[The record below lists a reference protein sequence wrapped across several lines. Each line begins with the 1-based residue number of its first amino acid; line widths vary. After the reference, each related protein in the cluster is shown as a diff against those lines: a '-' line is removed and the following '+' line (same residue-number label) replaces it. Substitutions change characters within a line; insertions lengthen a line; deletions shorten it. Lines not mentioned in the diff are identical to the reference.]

1 MQRRRIGEIRVTRSD
16 SGASG
21 QAGVP
26 AAPLATTRALHEEG
40 FSVVP
45 FLPMLLLF
53 RFVFSIFPRGL
64 LSRLRRNFILLRRD
78 VFYLS
83 TAEWVAV
90 RAHTRARG
98 CLLILA
104 GSSVA

>member
-1 MQRRRIGEIRVTRSD
+1 MQCRRVGEIRVTRSD
-16 SGASG
+16 SGALS

-26 AAPLATTRALHEEG
+26 AALLATTRALHEEE

-45 FLPMLLLF
+45 FLPTVLF
-53 RFVFSIFPRGL
+53 RFVFSIFLRGL
-64 LSRLRRNFILLRRD
+64 LSHLRRNFILLRRD

-83 TAEWVAV
+83 PAEWVAV
-90 RAHTRARG
+90 RAQLRAHSY
-98 CLLILA
+98 LFILA